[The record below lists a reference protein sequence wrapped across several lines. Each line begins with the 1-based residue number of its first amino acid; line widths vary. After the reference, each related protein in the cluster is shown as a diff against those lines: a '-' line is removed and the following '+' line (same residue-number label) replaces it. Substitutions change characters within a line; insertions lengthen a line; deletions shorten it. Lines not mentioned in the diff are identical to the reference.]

1 MFLFCNM
8 PGSASDGREEER
20 ETSPAEDI
28 EHMCACRAESE
39 TFSDN
44 CTCFKAD
51 TQSFRSQ
58 SKHTYK
64 EGGHQTERHFRG
76 DDKFLV
82 KRSREDPALLTGLML
97 GCVGE
102 YIPATVQITSE
113 GMHHE
118 HTSLPHT
125 ISIPHHNI
133 SIPHYTISCYEIPS
147 QTTPYH

>member
-1 MFLFCNM
+1 MFCRR
-8 PGSASDGREEER
+8 PGSASDGWEEER
-20 ETSPAEDI
+20 ETSPAEDT

-82 KRSREDPALLTGLML
+82 KRSREDSALGLTGLML

-125 ISIPHHNI
+125 ISIPTH
-133 SIPHYTISCYEIPS
+133 TISCYKIPS
-147 QTTPYH
+147 LTTPYHRIL